1 MEETKH
7 EFRSK
12 IKNTIIR
19 FSERGL
25 PLIYTGPLFDN
36 HILTAELYVKWYK
49 LYLIKSDG
57 TIESVDPALEDNE
70 VEYRDNVWEPLSL
83 RKWCDKNNIEM
94 DELFYEILVG
104 RWETEIKE
112 NY

>member
-7 EFRSK
+7 EFRDK

-25 PLIYTGPLFDN
+25 PLIYTGPIVDYPV
-36 HILTAELYVKWYK
+36 LTAELHVKWYN
-49 LYLIKSDG
+49 LYLMNPNG
-57 TIESVDPALEDNE
+57 TIETIDPSLEDRE
-70 VEYRDNVWEPLSL
+70 VEYVDNVWDPLSL
-83 RKWCDKNNIEM
+83 RKWCDKNNIEI

-104 RWETEIKE
+104 RWEAEIKE